1 MATIRCS
8 RSTLATGKESLKA
21 NLTVHSPPSAPFS
34 RQQSRQDFIE
44 RLSSHCS
51 SRRNLASAPSS
62 LRPLIRSFHTSV
74 HRRDSKLFE
83 GLFKTLPDGALSP
96 HLPNHAFIA
105 LGSNIGDRF
114 RAIEDACISIDADDD
129 MRIVETSPL
138 YETAPMYV
146 EDQGNFL
153 NGVCKVCEN
162 QSWLFSRCQY

>member
-1 MATIRCS
+1 
-8 RSTLATGKESLKA
+8 
-21 NLTVHSPPSAPFS
+21 
-34 RQQSRQDFIE
+34 
-44 RLSSHCS
+44 
-51 SRRNLASAPSS
+51 
-62 LRPLIRSFHTSV
+62 LRPSRRSFHKCTA
-74 HRRDSKLFE
+74 REDSRLLE
-83 GLFKTLPDGALSP
+83 GLFKTLPKGALSP

-153 NGVCKVCEN
+153 NGVCKVGEI
-162 QSWLFSRCQY
+162 